1 MNLRR
6 PVAHSDRSLARQ
18 RRELF
23 LLYLG
28 SLGLALVTVA
38 LVVRGVTWQIEL
50 TETRSQLALI
60 GEDLASLPVPGPGR
74 ERELQKSRRD
84 FRSAHIQ
91 VEWFSRRDSGAI
103 ARLGDIRDM
112 GRLPAENSA
121 QTNQWQQGPGW
132 IALVI
137 AGSSD
142 NGWGNP
148 SQRGWLRISAGL
160 EPMQERLRQLD
171 LTLGVALLIAMG
183 ISAGSSWIL
192 TSRAVAPVEATL
204 ERLRQF
210 SLDASHELRGP
221 LAAMAANA
229 EMGLV
234 ETQVQ
239 ERAQRRRFEA
249 IASAS
254 EQMRQLVD
262 DLLLLAKNEEHR
274 LGQAERLDLSELLE
288 QELDLQQDLF
298 AQKQIQLVAEITPG
312 IQLCGH
318 RPLLHRLLRN
328 LLDNARR
335 YTEPGG
341 TVRVS
346 GQQRGRVARISV
358 LDTGVGLNPDQQVKV
373 FDRFWRARP
382 DRGDGGSGLGLTIAA
397 RICNL
402 HGGRILLSS
411 EPGAGSCFEVHL
423 PALDGPSS
431 ALSQHS

>member
-1 MNLRR
+1 M
-6 PVAHSDRSLARQ
+6 AHSDQSLARQ

-50 TETRSQLALI
+50 AETRSQLALI
-60 GEDLASLPVPGPGR
+60 GEDLASPPVPGPGR
-74 ERELQKSRRD
+74 EREWQKSRRD

-91 VEWFSRRDSGAI
+91 VEWFTRRDHEPV
-103 ARLGDIRDM
+103 ARLGDSRNM
-112 GRLPAENSA
+112 GHLPPENPSQA
-121 QTNQWQQGPGW
+121 NQWQQGPGW

-137 AGSSD
+137 AGSSG
-142 NGWGNP
+142 NSWGNP
-148 SQRGWLRISAGL
+148 SQRVWLRISGGL
-160 EPMQERLRQLD
+160 EPMEGRLRQLD
-171 LTLGVALLIAMG
+171 LTLSAALLIALL

-192 TSRAVAPVEATL
+192 TQKAVAPVEATL

-234 ETQVQ
+234 ETLVQ
-239 ERAQRRRFEA
+239 DRAQRRRFEA

-298 AQKQIQLVAEITPG
+298 AQKQIQLVADIVQG

-346 GQQRGRVARISV
+346 GQQRGRVARISIH
-358 LDTGVGLNPDQQVKV
+358 DTGVGLNPDQQARV
-373 FDRFWRARP
+373 FDRFWRARH
-382 DRGDGGSGLGLTIAA
+382 DRADGGSGLGLTIAA

-402 HGGRILLSS
+402 HGGRIQLSS

-423 PALDGPSS
+423 PALAGPSS
-431 ALSQHS
+431 AVSQSS

>member
-1 MNLRR
+1 M
-6 PVAHSDRSLARQ
+6 
-18 RRELF
+18 
-23 LLYLG
+23 
-28 SLGLALVTVA
+28 AL
-38 LVVRGVTWQIEL
+38 
-50 TETRSQLALI
+50 
-60 GEDLASLPVPGPGR
+60 
-74 ERELQKSRRD
+74 
-84 FRSAHIQ
+84 
-91 VEWFSRRDSGAI
+91 
-103 ARLGDIRDM
+103 
-112 GRLPAENSA
+112 
-121 QTNQWQQGPGW
+121 
-132 IALVI
+132 
-137 AGSSD
+137 
-142 NGWGNP
+142 
-148 SQRGWLRISAGL
+148 
-160 EPMQERLRQLD
+160 
-171 LTLGVALLIAMG
+171 
-183 ISAGSSWIL
+183 
-192 TSRAVAPVEATL
+192 VEATL

-298 AQKQIQLVAEITPG
+298 AQKQIQLITEIVPG

-318 RPLLHRLLRN
+318 RPLLHHLLRN
-328 LLDNARR
+328 LLDHARR

-346 GQQRGRVARISV
+346 GQQRGRVARVSV
-358 LDTGVGLNPDQQVKV
+358 LDSGVGLNADQQAKV
-373 FDRFWRARP
+373 FDRFWRARH
-382 DRGDGGSGLGLTIAA
+382 DRADGGSGLGLTIAA

-402 HGGRILLSS
+402 HGCRILLSS

-423 PALDGPSS
+423 PALAGPSS
-431 ALSQHS
+431 AVRQSS